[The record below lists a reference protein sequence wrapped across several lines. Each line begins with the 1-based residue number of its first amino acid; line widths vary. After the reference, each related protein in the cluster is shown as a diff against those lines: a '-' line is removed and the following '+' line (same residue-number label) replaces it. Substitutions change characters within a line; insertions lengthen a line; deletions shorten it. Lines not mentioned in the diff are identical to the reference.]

1 MSALLIYSNKCK
13 NCAEVIQF
21 IHSKPQLQPVVKY
34 HDVNQLGVPNQYRN
48 KIKGVPV
55 LLTKNGKLLNG
66 KQEIVTWLQSLLP
79 CSVSHQSFSVGKGL
93 GMSLLS
99 GGEDDTH
106 FNLSEY
112 GQPLQ
117 PAMTPELEAKI
128 SKDVAADNSTYT

>member
-13 NCAEVIQF
+13 NCTEAIQF
-21 IHSKPQLQPVVKY
+21 IQSNPQLQSLVKY
-34 HDVNQLGVPNQYRN
+34 HDVNQLGVPNQYRD

-66 KQEIVTWLQSLLP
+66 KQEIVAWLQSLLP
-79 CSVSHQSFSVGKGL
+79 CSVSHQSIAVGKGV

-112 GQPLQ
+112 GQSLQ

-128 SKDVAADNSTYT
+128 NKAVSDSNSQYT